1 MKQSNSIE
9 WAFHFEFKVCG
20 PKVEFFPV
28 QGAACGCEAT
38 LNDEASWEESVNWTT
53 EMVTDKTS
61 S

>member
-1 MKQSNSIE
+1 MKQSNSRE

-38 LNDEASWEESVNWTT
+38 LNDEAGREESVN
-53 EMVTDKTS
+53 
-61 S
+61 